1 MGNIVYNK
9 NGDTL
14 VRCPKSKKGCV
25 IIPDTVKT
33 IGLNAFS
40 GCRGLTEVTIPNS
53 VTLVDFRAFD
63 ECRSLKSIAI
73 PASVTSIEEG
83 AFLGCKC
90 LENITVS
97 AANVSY
103 QSIDGLLYSKS
114 GDTLI
119 CCPAGKKGVLALSDF
134 VLKIANAAFD
144 GCCGLKSV
152 NIPDFVTTIGVGAFY
167 GCRSLKSIA
176 IPASVT
182 SIEEGAFLGCKCL
195 ENITVSAANANYQ
208 SIDGLLYSKSGDTLI
223 CCPAGKKGVLILPD
237 FVAKIGVQALDGC
250 CGLQSVI
257 LPDSV
262 MSIEN
267 LAFFG
272 CQGLTSVTIGKSVSS
287 IDYSAFFSCTHLT
300 SVTVKAE
307 IPPKYDAVFVL
318 DTLYVPLHSVD
329 LYKKAS
335 PWCKFKNIV
344 GKKSRQ

>member
-14 VRCPKSKKGCV
+14 VRCPKGKKGCV

-40 GCRGLTEVTIPNS
+40 GCRGLTEITIPNS

-73 PASVTSIEEG
+73 PASVTSIE
-83 AFLGCKC
+83 
-90 LENITVS
+90 
-97 AANVSY
+97 
-103 QSIDGLLYSKS
+103 D
-114 GDTLI
+114 
-119 CCPAGKKGVLALSDF
+119 
-134 VLKIANAAFD
+134 
-144 GCCGLKSV
+144 
-152 NIPDFVTTIGVGAFY
+152 
-167 GCRSLKSIA
+167 
-176 IPASVT
+176 
-182 SIEEGAFLGCKCL
+182 GAFLGCKCL

-208 SIDGLLYSKSGDTLI
+208 SIDGLLYNKSGDTLI

-237 FVAKIGVQALDGC
+237 FVAKIGVQAFDGC

-262 MSIEN
+262 TSIEN